1 MSYGVS
7 DMSES
12 DGVLKRERER
22 EALLSKVK
30 ELPLFIASFIGGSY

>member
-12 DGVLKRERER
+12 DGVLKRMIGDREIER
-22 EALLSKVK
+22 
-30 ELPLFIASFIGGSY
+30 SFVEQC